1 MTHINQL
8 LAALP
13 CYRPSEP
20 VNGPPA
26 KAVTILET
34 VAAAKGG
41 FNFLAYATYLLSKL
55 YGPFYSSFMIEICV
69 K

>member
-1 MTHINQL
+1 MTRLCQL
-8 LAALP
+8 LAAFP

-41 FNFLAYATYLLSKL
+41 CNYHAYPT
-55 YGPFYSSFMIEICV
+55 
-69 K
+69 